1 MQAILIASV
10 TVILIAIGL
19 VSYFSYDQVG
29 IASWYGEKFQG
40 RKTSSGEIYDMN
52 QMTAAHKTLP
62 LGTIVRV
69 VDLRTGKSVVVR
81 INDRGPFIPGRIIDL
96 SFAAAKELGIIGPG
110 TALVGLKILKR
121 LPLSAP

>member
-29 IASWYGEKFQG
+29 IASWYGAKFQG
-40 RKTSSGEIYDMN
+40 RKTSSGEIYDMY

-62 LGTIVRV
+62 LGTVVRV
-69 VDLRTGKSVVVR
+69 VDLKTHKSVVVR

-96 SFAAAKELGIIGPG
+96 SYAAAKELGIVGPG
-110 TALVGLKILKR
+110 TALVGLKILQR
-121 LPLSAP
+121 VPASAP